1 VSAIAATA
9 ALDQPYQVSGLTLGA
24 AARLFSRCPTARILA
39 PVVGAIVALRVGLGR
54 WQWSD
59 LIIPAVI
66 LALEPLTEWLIH
78 VGVLHWKP
86 RRVGRATIDP
96 LVSRRHRQ
104 HHRDPQVVGLVLVPT
119 PALISVIIGA
129 PILYGLLFRSVRPA
143 TTAVLTSLTMLFVY
157 EWTHFLIH
165 STYRPRSALYRGI
178 WRAHRLHHFRN
189 ERYWFG
195 VTTHLGDRVLR
206 TYPAKDAVPLSSTA
220 RTLGVDVAA

>member
-1 VSAIAATA
+1 LSPLENAAIDRPYAA
-9 ALDQPYQVSGLTLGA
+9 SGLTLPA

-39 PVVGAIVALRVGLGR
+39 PVVIAVAAIRVGLGR
-54 WQWSD
+54 WHWSD
-59 LIIPAVI
+59 LIIPAAI
-66 LALEPLTEWLIH
+66 LGLEPFTEWLIH
-78 VGVLHWKP
+78 VGILHWKP

-104 HHRDPQVVGLVLVPT
+104 HHRAPQVVGLVLVPA
-119 PALISVIIGA
+119 PALLGLIIGS
-129 PILYGLLFRSVRPA
+129 PIFYGLIFRSVRPA
-143 TTAVLTSLTMLFVY
+143 TTAVVTSLSMLYAY

-165 STYRPRSALYRGI
+165 SSYRPRRALYRGI

-195 VTTHLGDRVLR
+195 VTMHMGDRVLR

-220 RTLGVDVAA
+220 RTLGVDLAA